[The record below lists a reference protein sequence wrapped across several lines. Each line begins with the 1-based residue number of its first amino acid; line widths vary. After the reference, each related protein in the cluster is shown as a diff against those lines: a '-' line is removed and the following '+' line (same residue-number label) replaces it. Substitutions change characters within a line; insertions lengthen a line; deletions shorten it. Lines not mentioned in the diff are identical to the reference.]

1 MGLLEFGLAGFTK
14 QVVGSRSY
22 TKAATAVSSF
32 TRARFRI
39 RLVL

>member
-14 QVVGSRSY
+14 QVIGSRSY
-22 TKAATAVSSF
+22 SKAASAVSCF
-32 TRARFRI
+32 IRARFRI